1 MVVSKVE
8 GEVSEALYKKR
19 PGNPVRSERIDE
31 CEFGCDAAEFTAFIL
46 THSNMVREFGVHI
59 VKIVYVVGKEV
70 LYGACANES
79 ELFILFDAVFLC
91 DSQACEASV
100 LVDWFI
106 NEVTIS
112 AVVGYAVVDG
122 SGVGCA
128 VELDEEFLAGFEI
141 LGKIAFECFF
151 DNAEHSAGGS

>member
-59 VKIVYVVGKEV
+59 VKIVYVVGSFS
-70 LYGACANES
+70 LMPSFC
-79 ELFILFDAVFLC
+79 
-91 DSQACEASV
+91 
-100 LVDWFI
+100 
-106 NEVTIS
+106 VT
-112 AVVGYAVVDG
+112 VKPVRRP
-122 SGVGCA
+122 
-128 VELDEEFLAGFEI
+128 FW
-141 LGKIAFECFF
+141 
-151 DNAEHSAGGS
+151 